1 MQGKFLSTLLL
12 SLVLN
17 LLIKPIS
24 LFGIDAAVQNRVG
37 ATEYGLYFSLLNL
50 SVLFNILID
59 LGINNYTIRTMAQD
73 PYAAT
78 KHVGRIMVLRGILF
92 LVYSIF
98 TLCIAVFIGYHG
110 YELHLMVVLIFNQ
123 LLIMFTA
130 YARSYFSGL
139 HYFKTDAILSVLDRF
154 LLIFICGF
162 VLYSSFFTAEFQI
175 EWYIWIQ
182 TICYAITL
190 LVALFLLSRIIHL
203 NHFTFDRKFSG
214 TVIKQSLPYAA
225 LILLMLLYT
234 RSDSVILERLHETG
248 RFEAGV
254 YAQGFRLLDALYM
267 FGMVFAGLLF
277 PMFSRLL
284 KQSNKEIIP
293 LLQTSGNLLI
303 GGCSVLIIAL
313 YFNAE
318 LVLGWI
324 YENNVYYSAQSFR
337 WLMLGFFGISLN
349 FIFGTLLSANGNFKE
364 LNYLA
369 AAAVF
374 FNIGMNLFMAPL
386 YGSTGIG
393 VTFFITQLAVAIA
406 QLFIAKEKI
415 GFHFIPK
422 FIGVHLLLIATLVLI
437 GLLISSSE
445 MLFITQLILGGILLL
460 ALRIIDIKEL
470 KLMFLPSKATKNNIS
485 A

>member
-1 MQGKFLSTLLL
+1 MQGKFLSSLLL

-17 LLIKPIS
+17 ILIKPIS

-73 PYAAT
+73 PLVAT
-78 KHVGRIMVLRGILF
+78 KHVGRIMVLRGLLF
-92 LVYSIF
+92 IVYASF
-98 TLCIAVFIGYHG
+98 TLGIAIFIGYRG
-110 YELHLMVVLIFNQ
+110 YELQLMGVLIFNQ

-139 HYFKTDAILSVLDRF
+139 HYFKTDAFLSVLDRF

-162 VLYSSFFTAEFQI
+162 VLYSSIFPSDFQI

-182 TICYAITL
+182 TICYVITL
-190 LVALFLLSRIIHL
+190 IVALVMLSRIITL
-203 NHFTFDRKFSG
+203 NHFTFDKKFSFQ
-214 TVIKQSLPYAA
+214 VIKQSMPYAA

-234 RSDSVILERLHETG
+234 RSDSVILERMHENG

-284 KQSNKEIIP
+284 KQSKKDLIP

-303 GGCSVLIIAL
+303 GGCSVLIITL
-313 YFNAE
+313 CFNAE
-318 LVLGWI
+318 MVLGWI
-324 YENNVYYSAQSFR
+324 YEHNVAYSAHSFR

-349 FIFGTLLSANGNFKE
+349 FIFGTILSANGNFKT

-369 AAAVF
+369 GIAVI
-374 FNIGMNLFMAPL
+374 FNVGLNLLVAPI

-393 VTFFITQLAVAIA
+393 ITFFITQVGVAIA
-406 QLFIAKEKI
+406 QLFLAKEKI
-415 GFHFIPK
+415 GFQFIPK
-422 FIGVHLLLIATLVLI
+422 FMIVHLLLIMALVLI
-437 GLLISSSE
+437 GLLIPSSE
-445 MLFITQLILGGILLL
+445 LLFIIQLAAGGILLL
-460 ALRIIDIKEL
+460 ALRIIDLKEL
-470 KLMFLPSKATKNNIS
+470 KLMFIPSKATKNNIS

>member
-73 PYAAT
+73 PFAAT

-92 LVYSIF
+92 LVYSVF

-110 YELHLMVVLIFNQ
+110 YELHLMGVLIFNQ

-130 YARSYFSGL
+130 YARSFFSGL

-154 LLIFICGF
+154 LLIFICGV
-162 VLYSSFFTAEFQI
+162 VLYTSFFTAEFQI

-203 NHFTFDRKFSG
+203 NHFTFDRKFSA

-393 VTFFITQLAVAIA
+393 VTFFITQLTVAIA

-415 GFHFIPK
+415 GFRFIPK
-422 FIGVHLLLIATLVLI
+422 FIGVHLILIATLVLI

-445 MLFITQLILGGILLL
+445 MLFIVQLILGGILLL

>member
-1 MQGKFLSTLLL
+1 MQGKFLSSLLL

-17 LLIKPIS
+17 ILIKPIS

-73 PYAAT
+73 PLMAT
-78 KHVGRIMVLRGILF
+78 KHVGRVLVLRGLLF
-92 LVYSIF
+92 GVYAAF
-98 TLCIAVFIGYHG
+98 TLLLAVFIGYRG
-110 YELHLMVVLIFNQ
+110 YEIQLMGVLVFNQ

-154 LLIFICGF
+154 LLIFIGGF
-162 VLYSSFFTAEFQI
+162 VLFTAYFPAEFQI

-190 LVALFLLSRIIHL
+190 LVALILLSRIIKL
-203 NHFTFDRKFSG
+203 EHFKFDRKFSAN
-214 TVIKQSLPYAA
+214 VIKQSLPYAI

-234 RSDSVILERLHETG
+234 RSDTVILERLHENG

-277 PMFSRLL
+277 PMFTRLL
-284 KQSNKEIIP
+284 KQSSKDIIP

-303 GGCSVLIIAL
+303 GGCGVLIVAL
-313 YFNAE
+313 CFNAE
-318 LVLGWI
+318 TVLGWV
-324 YENNVYYSAQSFR
+324 YENNVVYSAHSFR
-337 WLMLGFFGISLN
+337 WLMIGFFGIGLN

-369 AAAVF
+369 GIAVV
-374 FNIGMNLFMAPL
+374 FNIGMNLYMAPT
-386 YGSTGIG
+386 YGSEGIAIS
-393 VTFFITQLAVAIA
+393 FFITQMGVAVA
-406 QLFIAKEKI
+406 QLFLAKQKI
-415 GFHFIPK
+415 GFHFVPK
-422 FIGVHLLLIATLVLI
+422 YILIHLTLLTILLIIGVLFQKSEFLLILQLTSGGALLLV
-437 GLLISSSE
+437 
-445 MLFITQLILGGILLL
+445 
-460 ALRIIDIKEL
+460 LRIVNLKDL
-470 KLMFLPSKATKNNIS
+470 KLMFLPSKETKNNIS

>member
-1 MQGKFLSTLLL
+1 MQGKFLSILLL

-73 PYAAT
+73 PFVAT
-78 KHVGRIMVLRGILF
+78 KHVGRIMVLRGLLF
-92 LVYSIF
+92 LIYSLF
-98 TLCIAVFIGYHG
+98 TLGVAVFIGYQGH
-110 YELHLMVVLIFNQ
+110 ELQLMGVLIFNQ

-139 HYFKTDAILSVLDRF
+139 HYFKTDALLSVLDRF

-162 VLYSSFFTAEFQI
+162 VLYSSFFTTHFQI

-190 LVALFLLSRIIHL
+190 IVALILLSRIINL
-203 NHFTFDRKFSG
+203 NHFKFDRKFSAA
-214 TVIKQSLPYAA
+214 VIKQSLPYAA

-234 RSDSVILERLHETG
+234 RSDSVILERLHENG

-284 KQSNKEIIP
+284 NQSKKDIIP

-303 GGCSVLIIAL
+303 GGCVVLIITL

-318 LVLGWI
+318 LVLSWI
-324 YENNVYYSAQSFR
+324 YEQNVIYSAQSFR
-337 WLMLGFFGISLN
+337 WLMLGFLGISIN
-349 FIFGTLLSANGNFKE
+349 FIFGTLLSANGSFKA

-369 AAAVF
+369 CVAVI

-386 YGSTGIG
+386 YGSVGIG
-393 VTFFITQLAVAIA
+393 ITFFITQVGVAIA
-406 QLFIAKEKI
+406 QLLIAQKKI
-415 GFHFIPK
+415 GFLFVPK
-422 FIGVHLLLIATLVLI
+422 FIGLHLILTLTLIIIGVVFQKTAGLFFIQLLVGGLLL
-437 GLLISSSE
+437 LL
-445 MLFITQLILGGILLL
+445 
-460 ALRIIDIKEL
+460 LRIINLKEL
-470 KLMFLPSKATKNNIS
+470 KMMFLPSKETKNNI
-485 A
+485 

>member
-1 MQGKFLSTLLL
+1 MQGKFLSILLL

-73 PYAAT
+73 PFVAT
-78 KHVGRIMVLRGILF
+78 KHVGRIMVLRGLLF
-92 LVYSIF
+92 LIYSLF
-98 TLCIAVFIGYHG
+98 TLGVAVFIGYQGH
-110 YELHLMVVLIFNQ
+110 ELQLMGVLIFNQ

-139 HYFKTDAILSVLDRF
+139 HYFKTDALLSVLDRF

-162 VLYSSFFTAEFQI
+162 VLYSSFFTTHFQI

-190 LVALFLLSRIIHL
+190 IVALILLSRIINL
-203 NHFTFDRKFSG
+203 NHFKFDRKFSAA
-214 TVIKQSLPYAA
+214 VIKQSLPYAA

-234 RSDSVILERLHETG
+234 RSDSVILERLHENG

-284 KQSNKEIIP
+284 NQSKKDIIP

-303 GGCSVLIIAL
+303 GGCVVLIITL

-318 LVLGWI
+318 LVLSWI
-324 YENNVYYSAQSFR
+324 YEQNVIYSAQSFR
-337 WLMLGFFGISLN
+337 WLMLGFLGISIN
-349 FIFGTLLSANGNFKE
+349 FIFGTLLSANGSFKA

-369 AAAVF
+369 CVAVI

-386 YGSTGIG
+386 YGSVGIG
-393 VTFFITQLAVAIA
+393 ITFFITQVGVAIA
-406 QLFIAKEKI
+406 QLLIAQKKI
-415 GFHFIPK
+415 GFLFVPK
-422 FIGVHLLLIATLVLI
+422 FIGLHLILTLTLIIIGVVVQKTAGLFFIQLLVGGLLL
-437 GLLISSSE
+437 LL
-445 MLFITQLILGGILLL
+445 
-460 ALRIIDIKEL
+460 LRIINLKEL
-470 KLMFLPSKATKNNIS
+470 KMMFLPSKETKNNI
-485 A
+485 

>member
-24 LFGIDAAVQNRVG
+24 LFGIDAAVQNQVG

-73 PYAAT
+73 PFAAT
-78 KHVGRIMVLRGILF
+78 KHVGRIMVLRGLLF
-92 LVYSIF
+92 LVYSVF
-98 TLCIAVFIGYHG
+98 TLGVAIFIGYDGH
-110 YELHLMVVLIFNQ
+110 ELQLMGILIFNQ

-203 NHFTFDRKFSG
+203 NHFTFDRKLSA

-248 RFEAGV
+248 RFESGV

-324 YENNVYYSAQSFR
+324 YENNVNYSAHSFR

-369 AAAVF
+369 FTAVI
-374 FNIGMNLFMAPL
+374 FNIGMNLFIAPV
-386 YGSTGIG
+386 YGSVGISI
-393 VTFFITQLAVAIA
+393 TFFITQVGVAIA

-415 GFHFIPK
+415 GFRFIPK
-422 FIGVHLLLIATLVLI
+422 FIGVHLLLIAMLVLV

-445 MLFITQLILGGILLL
+445 MLFIVQLILGGILLL

-470 KLMFLPSKATKNNIS
+470 KLMFLPAKATKNNIS

>member
-1 MQGKFLSTLLL
+1 MQGKFLSSLLL

-73 PYAAT
+73 PLMAT
-78 KHVGRIMVLRGILF
+78 KHVGRVLVLRGLLF
-92 LVYSIF
+92 GVYAAF
-98 TLCIAVFIGYHG
+98 TLLVAVFIGYRGH
-110 YELHLMVVLIFNQ
+110 EIQLMGVLVFNQ

-154 LLIFICGF
+154 LLIFIGGF
-162 VLYSSFFTAEFQI
+162 VLFTAYFPAEFQI

-190 LVALFLLSRIIHL
+190 LVSLILLSRIIKL
-203 NHFTFDRKFSG
+203 EDFKFDRKFS
-214 TVIKQSLPYAA
+214 TDVIKQSFPYAI

-234 RSDSVILERLHETG
+234 RSDSVILERLHENG

-284 KQSNKEIIP
+284 KQSKKDIIP

-303 GGCSVLIIAL
+303 GGCSVLIITL

-318 LVLGWI
+318 MVLSWI
-324 YENNVYYSAQSFR
+324 YENNVHYSAQSFR

-369 AAAVF
+369 FAAVI
-374 FNIGMNLFMAPL
+374 FNIGMNLFMAPV
-386 YGSTGIG
+386 YGSVGISI
-393 VTFFITQLAVAIA
+393 TFFITQVGVAIA

-415 GFHFIPK
+415 GFHLATK
-422 FIGVHLLLIATLVLI
+422 FIGLHFLLFLSLILIGIAFQKTPGLFFIQLLVGGLLLLI
-437 GLLISSSE
+437 
-445 MLFITQLILGGILLL
+445 
-460 ALRIIDIKEL
+460 LRIINLKEL
-470 KLMFLPSKATKNNIS
+470 KMMFLSPKETKNNI
-485 A
+485 

>member
-73 PYAAT
+73 QFAAT

-92 LVYSIF
+92 IIYSIF

-110 YELHLMVVLIFNQ
+110 YELQLMGVLIFNQ

-139 HYFKTDAILSVLDRF
+139 HYFKTDALLSVLDRF

-162 VLYSSFFTAEFQI
+162 VLYSSFFTSHFKI

-190 LVALFLLSRIIHL
+190 IVALILLSRIIQL
-203 NHFTFDRKFSG
+203 NHFSFDRKFSV

-234 RSDSVILERLHETG
+234 RSDSVILERLNENG
-248 RFEAGV
+248 RYEAGV

-284 KQSNKEIIP
+284 KQSKKDVLP

-303 GGCSVLIIAL
+303 GGCSVLIITL

-318 LVLGWI
+318 MVLSWI
-324 YENNVYYSAQSFR
+324 YENNVNYSAHSFR

-369 AAAVF
+369 FAAVI
-374 FNIGMNLFMAPL
+374 FNVGMNLFMAPT
-386 YGSTGIG
+386 YGSVGISI
-393 VTFFITQLAVAIA
+393 TFFITQVAVAIA

-415 GFHFIPK
+415 GFQLVPK
-422 FIGVHLLLIATLVLI
+422 FIGLHFLLFLSLILLGIVFQKSTGLIFTQLFVGGFLLLV
-437 GLLISSSE
+437 
-445 MLFITQLILGGILLL
+445 
-460 ALRIIDIKEL
+460 LRIINLKEL
-470 KLMFLPSKATKNNIS
+470 KMMFLSPKETKNNI
-485 A
+485 